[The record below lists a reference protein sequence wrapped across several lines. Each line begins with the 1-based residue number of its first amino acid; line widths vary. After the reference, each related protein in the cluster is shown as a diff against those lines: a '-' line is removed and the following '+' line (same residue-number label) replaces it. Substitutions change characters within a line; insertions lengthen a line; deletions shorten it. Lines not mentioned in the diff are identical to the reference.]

1 MTDFIDT
8 HIHILA
14 DLDDGPLTL
23 EESIELAREVQANNI
38 STVIATPHLNEGLF
52 NFSAEKRDEEIIRLK
67 KALLEEG
74 IGIKVYPGAEVRIT
88 INIFDWLREEK
99 LPTLANSQY
108 LLLELPFDSLPIYT
122 NELIFKLKTA
132 GIVPILAHPERNAQI
147 QINPSRLEKL
157 INGGCLVQ
165 VNTSSL
171 TGELGSLCYETAIE
185 FLKRG
190 WINILASDAHEAR
203 VRGPNFKEALEIA
216 AKYIGIERATELVT
230 KNPAQILNKINPA

>member
-23 EESIELAREVQANNI
+23 EESIELAKEVQANNI
-38 STVIATPHLNEGLF
+38 SAVIATPHLNEGLF
-52 NFSAEKRDEEIIRLK
+52 NFSAEKRDEEIARLK

-88 INIFDWLREEK
+88 INIFDWLREER
-99 LPTLANSQY
+99 LPTLANSRY

-132 GIVPILAHPERNAQI
+132 GIVPVLAHPERNAQI

-171 TGELGSLCYETAIE
+171 TGRLGSLCYETAIE

-190 WINILASDAHEAR
+190 WIDILASDAHEAG
-203 VRGPNFKEALEIA
+203 VRGPDFKKALEIA
-216 AKYIGIERATELVT
+216 AKYIGVERATELVT
-230 KNPAQILNKINPA
+230 KNPAQILDKID